1 MRWGG
6 AIIRGMGRDDFL
18 RRLGI
23 RHPIIQA
30 PMAGVSTPRLAAAVS
45 QAGGLGS
52 ISIGA
57 ATVDQAERMI
67 AETRAL
73 TALPFNVNVF
83 CHAPAVR
90 DVGRE
95 SGWLAHLAPLF
106 RQVDAEPPTALE
118 EIYRSFLADE
128 DMLGLLLAARPAV
141 VSFHFGLPDADWI
154 GAMREADIVTI
165 ATATNLHEA
174 EMIGA
179 AGVDAIVAQGIEAG
193 GHRGMFDP
201 DADDERLDTA
211 SLVRL
216 LMENSGLPVIAAGG
230 IMDGRGIRAALDEGA
245 AAAQLGTAFIACPE
259 SSASAAYRRRLL
271 GAGTGETLLTSVI
284 SGRPARGFPNGLTR
298 HADIPASPPVPA
310 YPVAYDA
317 AKQLHATAL
326 VSGSDSF
333 AVQWAGTGA
342 AHARG
347 LPAAE
352 LMAALVREL
361 EG

>member
-1 MRWGG
+1 
-6 AIIRGMGRDDFL
+6 MGRNDFL
-18 RRLGI
+18 RKLGI

-45 QAGGLGS
+45 EAGGLGS

-57 ATVDQAERMI
+57 ATLDDAERMI

-73 TALPFNVNVF
+73 TGLPFNVNVF

-90 DVGRE
+90 DAGRE
-95 SGWLAHLAPLF
+95 RGWLVHLALLF
-106 RQVDAEPPTALE
+106 HRVGAEPPAALE
-118 EIYRSFLADE
+118 EIYRSFSADKE
-128 DMLGLLLAARPAV
+128 MLGLLLATRPAV
-141 VSFHFGLPDADWI
+141 VSFHFGLPDAEWI
-154 GAMREADIVTI
+154 GAMREAGIVTL

-179 AGVDAIVAQGIEAG
+179 AGVDGIVAQGIEAG
-193 GHRGMFDP
+193 GNRGMFDP
-201 DADDERLDTA
+201 DAADERLDTA

-216 LMENSGLPVIAAGG
+216 LVKATSLPVIAAGG
-230 IMDGRGIRAALDEGA
+230 IMDGRGIRAALDMGA

-259 SSASAAYRRRLL
+259 SSAGAAYRERLR
-271 GAGTGETLLTSVI
+271 GAGETFLTSVI

-298 HADIPASPPVPA
+298 HAVIPGSPPVPA

-317 AKQLHATAL
+317 AKQLHAAAVRT
-326 VSGSDSF
+326 GSNEF
-333 AVQWAGTGA
+333 AVQWAGEGA
-342 AHARG
+342 RAARA

-352 LMAALVREL
+352 LMAALVCEL

>member
-1 MRWGG
+1 
-6 AIIRGMGRDDFL
+6 MGRDDFL
-18 RRLGI
+18 RKLGI

-45 QAGGLGS
+45 EAGGLGS

-57 ATVDQAERMI
+57 STVDDAERMI
-67 AETRAL
+67 AEARAL
-73 TALPFNVNVF
+73 TELPFNVNVF

-90 DVGRE
+90 DAGRE

-106 RQVDAEPPTALE
+106 HGVGAEPPSALE
-118 EIYRSFLADE
+118 EIYRSFVADGN
-128 DMLGLLLAARPAV
+128 MLGLLLAARPAV

-154 GAMREADIVTI
+154 GEMREAGIVTL

-174 EMIGA
+174 GMIEA
-179 AGVDAIVAQGIEAG
+179 AGVDGIVAQGIEAG

-201 DADDERLDTA
+201 DSDDERLDTL

-216 LMENSGLPVIAAGG
+216 LVENSGLPVIAAGR
-230 IMDGRGIRAALDEGA
+230 IMDGRGIRAALDLGA
-245 AAAQLGTAFIACPE
+245 AAAQLGTAFIGCPE
-259 SSASAAYRRRLL
+259 SSASPAYRARLL
-271 GAGTGETLLTSVI
+271 GAQDGETLLTSII

-298 HADIPASPPVPA
+298 HADIADGPPVPA

-317 AKQLHATAL
+317 AKQLHTAAL
-326 VSGSDSF
+326 ASGSDGF
-333 AVQWAGTGA
+333 AVKWAGEGA
-342 AHARG
+342 AHARV

-352 LMAALVREL
+352 LMAALICEL
-361 EG
+361 DG